1 MENAAFNCRLPERF
15 VAALYEKRR
24 LQEELR
30 CALPASKAGLK
41 QRLLEQ
47 LQIIRGFH
55 EEEARN
61 AGLLIKA
68 LEGEMSPG
76 THDWRTQDSQG
87 RTLPPEVVEVQDAFG
102 GDRGAGALEGVIPG
116 SVGVLYVDVELPDE
130 GASDGHSARETAAH
144 TATTDNNR

>member
-1 MENAAFNCRLPERF
+1 MENTTFNCHLPERV
-15 VAALYEKRR
+15 VAALCEKRR

-30 CALPASKAGLK
+30 CALPANNAGLR

-76 THDWRTQDSQG
+76 IHDWRTQDPQG
-87 RTLPPEVVEVQDAFG
+87 RTLPPEVVDVQDAFSG
-102 GDRGAGALEGVIPG
+102 NRGAAALEGVIPG
-116 SVGVLYVDVELPDE
+116 SVGVLYIDVELPEEGTSDE
-130 GASDGHSARETAAH
+130 CSAGETVPH
-144 TATTDNNR
+144 TASTDNNR